1 MANKNA
7 ISPYNRLLAEAKRF
21 IYSVKYRTTKLM
33 FNGMHKDGN
42 YTWVEIY
49 QRMKAAEQL
58 GYETLIVPDEK
69 EGYFKIIYRE
79 KFPEIPMTFKY

>member
-7 ISPYNRLLAEAKRF
+7 TSPYNRLLSEAKTF
-21 IYSVKYRTTKLM
+21 ISKAKHRTTKLM
-33 FNGMHKDGN
+33 FNGMHKDSN
-42 YTWVEIY
+42 YTWTDVY

-69 EGYFKIIYRE
+69 EGYFKIVYRE
-79 KFPEIPMTFKY
+79 KFPEVPYTFTY